1 MIVSSK
7 LIAKNTFEIK
17 LLLDNKEIKI
27 SRFLTGFDWMGK
39 HLALTST
46 SLGKTRLY
54 SVCLCLNSDMLR
66 VQQSLIENISL
77 LEDDPYT
84 KIISLDS
91 NLEDKYLEIYVKK
104 YDYKEALS
112 NYITNQTITQDLNI
126 RGPIVKDFIN
136 CRV

>member
-1 MIVSSK
+1 
-7 LIAKNTFEIK
+7 
-17 LLLDNKEIKI
+17 
-27 SRFLTGFDWMGK
+27 MGK